1 MHLPFFGL
9 IVSNAPNCVNGCLSY
24 NRHGVII
31 GQIEEVRVTMDVK
44 DIGKMI
50 LDGNIVEIIMR
61 ESQIHR
67 KQAIGLWYCS
77 YTRNRVYATKNDHLQ
92 IDARQCFEELMKERG
107 LNAESRIP
115 NKDKDSAFATQVAA
129 RIISTVMHRFDCDF
143 EELTGLFDTYPK
155 VWADIISRDTE
166 LYEIGKSD
174 RLEYTI
180 NFLGELLHE
189 ERAGIGRLCYKDG
202 TPCVVKYPV
211 RLDGQEYAKMW
222 QWFFEE
228 NIRYSRLSS
237 APTLRKP
244 TDNFIMGSH
253 SDPLICLGDNTVS
266 AWYNPNTRGVR
277 YIKSGFCDNGYYAAY
292 VDISRVDVLKKYDA
306 LEEIKELVL
315 EDCQL
320 DDKAFRKLPTRL
332 IIEYCSNSL
341 LMYFEDLKIFHRVED
356 LLEGL
361 IPIKGYLC
369 FKDLEIEEH
378 NRILAEV
385 GLF

>member
-1 MHLPFFGL
+1 MVFILSDGPTFY
-9 IVSNAPNCVNGCLSY
+9 NGCLSN

-67 KQAIGLWYCS
+67 KQAIGLWYWS
-77 YTRNRVYATKNDHLQ
+77 YTRNRVYAAKNDHLQ

-180 NFLGELLHE
+180 DFLGELLHE

-222 QWFFEE
+222 QWIFEE
-228 NIRYSRLSS
+228 IIRYSRIPY
-237 APTLRKP
+237 APTLRSP
-244 TDNFIMGSH
+244 TDNFIIGSH
-253 SDPLICLGDNTVS
+253 SDPLICLSDGTVS
-266 AWYNPNTRGVR
+266 AWYNPNTQGVR
-277 YIKSGFCDNGYYAAY
+277 YIKSGLCDNGYYTSY
-292 VDISRVDVLKKYDA
+292 IDISRADVIRKYDN
-306 LEEIKELVL
+306 LEDLKELVL
-315 EDCQL
+315 EDCLL
-320 DDKAFRKLPTRL
+320 DDKGFRALPSRL
-332 IIEYCSNSL
+332 ILEYCSNSF
-341 LMYFEDLKIFHRVED
+341 LMYFGDYTIFPQVED
-356 LLEGL
+356 LLEDL
-361 IPIKGYLC
+361 LPIKGSVS
-369 FKDLEIEEH
+369 FKELDILEH
-378 NRILAEV
+378 HRILAEV